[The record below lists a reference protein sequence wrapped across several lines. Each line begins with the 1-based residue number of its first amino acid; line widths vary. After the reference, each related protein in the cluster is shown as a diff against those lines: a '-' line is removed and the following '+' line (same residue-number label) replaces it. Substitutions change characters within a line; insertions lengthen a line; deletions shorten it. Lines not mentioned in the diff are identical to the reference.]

1 MTEGSNL
8 NATLLIIITFV
19 MSQKITTLSGI
30 RIRCQK
36 IHESDDFGHLVT
48 YCERYWGTQMMDCGS
63 SICPEADKFIDRNRL
78 AWKKQAERDE
88 SEHKGL
94 EDRTPDEVGDTRM
107 IDAFED
113 QMENPA
119 TKADYHESIRLLYA
133 TPYAEECKRD
143 SDGFYDDPILIRA
156 DYSRMYDQLMQA
168 HNQRHK
174 AVVTGQPGIGN
185 LPFTIS
191 LVNMTNL
198 ISCF

>member
-1 MTEGSNL
+1 
-8 NATLLIIITFV
+8 

-36 IHESDDFGHLVT
+36 IRESDDDFGHLVT

-78 AWKKQAERDE
+78 AWKKQAGRDA
-88 SEHKGL
+88 SEHKDL
-94 EDRTPDEVGDTRM
+94 EDRTPDEDGDTRM
-107 IDAFED
+107 IGAIDGALED
-113 QMENPA
+113 QMENSA
-119 TKADYHESIRLLYA
+119 TRADYHESLCLLYA
-133 TPYAEECKRD
+133 TPYAEECKRR
-143 SDGFYDDPILIRA
+143 SVGFYDDPILIRA